1 MVVGLATTLLW
12 VLTIYGP
19 GVLEIFRALPAL
31 QYRQEEE
38 DEQERERRR
47 LREAL
52 PPARPLE
59 PMNTQEME
67 NTFMSSWTDVRPC
80 YTGHRE
86 EAEVA
91 LPDKDDQADVPA
103 STTGGQV
110 AALEEEPPVVK
121 MDVEEIP
128 APETDVKQAPVAQ
141 TGTAAD
147 YSPAMIALARSLMA
161 LAVEVAIAEELCED
175 LETLDRQ
182 APAVS
187 SPPRSRRRFGAGILR
202 RMSKGLRRA
211 GRCFLCAFCM
221 ARAQRD

>member
-47 LREAL
+47 L
-52 PPARPLE
+52 
-59 PMNTQEME
+59 
-67 NTFMSSWTDVRPC
+67 
-80 YTGHRE
+80 RE